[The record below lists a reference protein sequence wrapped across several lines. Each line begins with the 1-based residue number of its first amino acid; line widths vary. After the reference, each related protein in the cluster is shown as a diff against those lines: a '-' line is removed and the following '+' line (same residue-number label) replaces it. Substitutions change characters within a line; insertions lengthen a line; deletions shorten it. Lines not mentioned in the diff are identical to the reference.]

1 MRIAVFGATGVVGR
15 ALVPRLAE
23 RNEVVAVSR
32 HAQPARRVNVETAT
46 ADVTDA
52 PAVRRVLVVSTS
64 CTTSSTRWGVPIAP
78 SATAVARRTW
88 RGRPNAQE

>member
-32 HAQPARRVNVETAT
+32 HAQP
-46 ADVTDA
+46 
-52 PAVRRVLVVSTS
+52 LVVSTS
-64 CTTSSTRWGVPIAP
+64 
-78 SATAVARRTW
+78 RR
-88 RGRPNAQE
+88 RRPT

>member
-15 ALVPRLAE
+15 ALVSRLAE
-23 RNEVVAVSR
+23 CNEVVAVSR

-52 PAVRRVLVVSTS
+52 PAVRRVLAGIDVVYYLVHSLGS
-64 CTTSSTRWGVPIAP
+64 PDYAERVSVFFRDIRA
-78 SATAVARRTW
+78 AA
-88 RGRPNAQE
+88 

>member
-1 MRIAVFGATGVVGR
+1 MRIAVFGATGVIGR

-32 HAQPARRVNVETAT
+32 HAQRARRVDVETAT

-52 PAVRRVLVVSTS
+52 PAVRRVLAGIDVVYYLVHSLGS
-64 CTTSSTRWGVPIAP
+64 PDYAERDRSGA
-78 SATAVARRTW
+78 ANVARE
-88 RGRPNAQE
+88 GNAQA